1 MTRNIKTVFLW
12 DKQLLQ
18 TVSLKEPAEYLTA
31 YEGSLSSNS
40 SLMITNVFMVSVTN
54 MLSETWWISSL
65 WISHIHSNRS
75 LFLPVQ
81 ACGWVSPCTPQP
93 IDTSFGGTCSLV
105 MRPPSLHGC
114 TPCGTLLKSPH
125 TSDRDRD
132 VPSRRCSEDQK
143 LYLMPAWLI
152 FAVKPF
158 LDFQWYLLSFFH
170 PACVCSGLSYVH
182 THMSCHDMSGRMQA
196 IHTCDQEGKAK
207 CWWIGPL
214 HSISAISY
222 LLLPL
227 STNDSTVKCGCHGTR
242 GGNSLSLMYKLRYV
256 HFKTLLLIYGIST
269 G

>member
-182 THMSCHDMSGRMQA
+182 THWHA
-196 IHTCDQEGKAK
+196 GKDA
-207 CWWIGPL
+207 
-214 HSISAISY
+214 
-222 LLLPL
+222 
-227 STNDSTVKCGCHGTR
+227 
-242 GGNSLSLMYKLRYV
+242 GNSHVWPRRKGQVLMDRTTPQHPCHLLSIITFEHKWQHRQMWLSWHQRWQV
-256 HFKTLLLIYGIST
+256 SHFDV
-269 G
+269 